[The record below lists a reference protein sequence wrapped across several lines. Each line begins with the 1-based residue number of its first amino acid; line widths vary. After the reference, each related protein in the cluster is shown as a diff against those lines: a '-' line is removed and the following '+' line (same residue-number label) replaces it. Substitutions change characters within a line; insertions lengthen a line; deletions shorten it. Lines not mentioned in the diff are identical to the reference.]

1 MVPNVCQFGDPGWAR
16 TTTSRQM
23 ADYCLRRRY
32 RVPGSGSN
40 NKDGGSV
47 VADLLKCCV

>member
-1 MVPNVCQFGDPGWAR
+1 MVLKECQFGDPGWAR
-16 TTTSRQM
+16 TTTPRQM
-23 ADYCLRRRY
+23 ADYFLWRRY

-47 VADLLKCCV
+47 VADLLECCV